1 MKQIISLVVM
11 LALWSTVVSAQQC
24 AEEVLK
30 VLYEELETIDSAG
43 EEKLTQLLEDLAKQ
57 EEWSESERSDFT
69 LSLSDDSEV
78 NAAESMRTDM
88 LGRIFGL
95 AQRGDTD
102 CTEIRNLHD
111 AVLDLEREQW
121 DAAVKKVE
129 QRIWR

>member
-69 LSLSDDSEV
+69 LSLSDNSEV

>member
-30 VLYEELETIDSAG
+30 VLYEELETIDSVG

-69 LSLSDDSEV
+69 LSLSDNSEV